1 MSQIQDTYR
10 TRDGRA
16 RFTFRFVEAGGG
28 FFSSSHIEI
37 DIVDAPSY
45 GGRSTSSH
53 DTHRVPSDRGGYKVC
68 IGHEGQVR
76 SLNDARRYA
85 RAWAEETWKY
95 ITRGETF

>member
-16 RFTFRFVEAGGG
+16 RFTFRFVETGGG
-28 FFSSSHIEI
+28 FFSSPHVEI
-37 DIVDAPSY
+37 DIVDSPSY
-45 GGRSTSSH
+45 GHRSTGSH

-68 IGHEGQVR
+68 IGHEDQVR
-76 SLNDARRYA
+76 SQTDAKRYA